1 MAPRPLEIIRVASA
15 AHHTQPI
22 AFDCDH
28 AIVDVAPPVVSG
40 APGPTYRLR
49 IDAVGDAAVVREV
62 EPTLLPAC
70 CPERHINRDGTF
82 CLYWEEAEPLSV
94 TDAESASLWFGKLL
108 VFLRRQR
115 VAAARRQWPAKAEAR
130 AHGMRAA
137 RHQAVAE
144 RAASELGPR
153 LRRQLDELRLSTR
166 RKSVAGQP
174 RIRLLRDGVRL
185 VTVSERDSR
194 LMTKR
199 ARCKCDDAAQLGL
212 PACACGDHEAALTN
226 LTLAI
231 HGWKRA
237 EEEFYA
243 AYTALGIECC
253 GTMDDCPLRKETA

>member
-1 MAPRPLEIIRVASA
+1 MPPSPFEIISGVSA
-15 AHHTQPI
+15 AHHAQPI
-22 AFDCDH
+22 VLERNH
-28 AIVDVAPPVVSG
+28 AILDVAPPTVSG

-49 IDAVGDAAVVREV
+49 IEGVGYAAVVREV
-62 EPTLLPAC
+62 TPTLLPAC
-70 CPERHINRDGTF
+70 CPERHISCDGTF

-94 TDAESASLWFGKLL
+94 TDADSASVWFGKLL

-115 VAAARRQWPAKAEAR
+115 VAAARRQWPAKSEAR
-130 AHGMRAA
+130 AHGMSAA

-153 LRRQLDELRLSTR
+153 FRKHLDELRLSTQ

-199 ARCKCDDAAQLGL
+199 ARCKCDDAARLGL
-212 PACACGDHEAALTN
+212 PACSCDDHEASLTDLTVAL
-226 LTLAI
+226 

-237 EEEFYA
+237 EEDFYA

-253 GTMDDCPLRKETA
+253 GTMDDCPLRKEAA

>member
-1 MAPRPLEIIRVASA
+1 MPPSPLEIISGVSA
-15 AHHTQPI
+15 AHHAQPI
-22 AFDCDH
+22 VLERDH
-28 AIVDVAPPVVSG
+28 AILDVAPPAVSG

-49 IDAVGDAAVVREV
+49 IDEVGDAAVVREV

-70 CPERHINRDGTF
+70 CPERHINCDGTF

-94 TDAESASLWFGKLL
+94 TDAKSASLWFGKLL

-115 VAAARRQWPAKAEAR
+115 VAAARRQWPAQAEAR

-137 RHQAVAE
+137 RHQVVAE

-153 LRRQLDELRLSTR
+153 FRKQLMRLSTR

-199 ARCKCDDAAQLGL
+199 ARCKCDDAARLGL
-212 PACACGDHEAALTN
+212 PACACGDHQAALTN
-226 LTLAI
+226 LTLAL

-253 GTMDDCPLRKETA
+253 GTMDYCPLRKETA